1 MNPDTQ
7 HHLRLLV
14 RSWSR
19 NLHIYISMFGL
30 QAILFFST
38 TGFMLNHLDWFTP
51 DEPVVRKL
59 EASLPPDLVRNPS
72 EAAIVGIL
80 RKNWGATG
88 ALNSFEIQ
96 DDEVRAVF
104 KSPGRRFE
112 AVIHRPDGHMEM
124 TSESRGLSKRLTELH
139 RGADAGPVWG
149 LVIDVTA
156 VVLMLVSLTGLTLW
170 LLIAKWRRL
179 GLVCVGTCT
188 LACGIIY
195 FFFVP

>member
-1 MNPDTQ
+1 MNPDTE
-7 HHLRLLV
+7 HHRRLLI

-30 QAILFFST
+30 QAILFFSA

-51 DEPVVRKL
+51 GEPTVHKL
-59 EASLPPDLVRNPS
+59 EASLPADLLKNPD
-72 EAAIVGIL
+72 EAAIVVTL

-112 AVIHRPDGHMEM
+112 AVIRRPDGHMELA
-124 TSESRGLSKRLTELH
+124 SESHGMAKRLTELH
-139 RGADAGPVWG
+139 RGQDAGKVWS

-179 GLVCVGTCT
+179 GLACVGVCT
-188 LACGIIY
+188 LACAIVY